1 MHVTNSALSINNKF
15 INRLLIYLFTKIQ
28 ISPTLCTG
36 LNKYQFISFQN
47 AGPDITWIDSQRPI
61 FTVAFQLISTV
72 FTRDPHLYNLFAHA
86 ERILDTRPSV
96 MPSDTETCK
105 ILKAAHAIQLVTA
118 ITFLPTI
125 LNQLF
130 TLLTYNI
137 GEEVG
142 LYIIRVLIHIINM
155 IHEAGRKEILQAYIK
170 VKKEN

>member
-1 MHVTNSALSINNKF
+1 
-15 INRLLIYLFTKIQ
+15 
-28 ISPTLCTG
+28 
-36 LNKYQFISFQN
+36 
-47 AGPDITWIDSQRPI
+47 
-61 FTVAFQLISTV
+61 
-72 FTRDPHLYNLFAHA
+72 
-86 ERILDTRPSV
+86 